1 MTDECDRL
9 RAVLASEGIAGAE
22 DLGRFVSNVEHFRPS
37 AFDERA
43 AMPILL
49 REVPGL
55 TDRKFLAA
63 VAGHL
68 ARP

>member
-1 MTDECDRL
+1 LTRQDGGVTDEWDRL
-9 RAVLASEGIAGAE
+9 RAVLASEGIAGTE

-49 REVPGL
+49 RAPSPPLGS
-55 TDRKFLAA
+55 
-63 VAGHL
+63 
-68 ARP
+68 P